1 MRKSHHGSAHRSN
14 AAISA
19 FRRLRQE
26 KLKLKAVR
34 VTAVF
39 KASLGKI
46 VRRVR

>member
-1 MRKSHHGSAHRSN
+1 MRKSHHGSHE
-14 AAISA
+14 
-19 FRRLRQE
+19 E